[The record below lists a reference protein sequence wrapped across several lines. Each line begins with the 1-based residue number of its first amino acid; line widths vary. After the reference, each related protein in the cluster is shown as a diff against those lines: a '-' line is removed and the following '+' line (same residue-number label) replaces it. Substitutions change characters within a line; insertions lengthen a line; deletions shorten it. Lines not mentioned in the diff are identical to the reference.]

1 MTSTTLFSLPTQ
13 NLMLQ
18 CFAPLLCYSFF
29 TSPNATGKER
39 NIIKLKPL
47 GHSEMQNMYVDGFTV
62 YTSVKVISNSQQMN
76 ETSITTYT
84 MKHNK
89 F

>member
-1 MTSTTLFSLPTQ
+1 MKSTTLFSLPTQ
-13 NLMLQ
+13 YLMLQ

-29 TSPNATGKER
+29 YFPKCNRKGKKYNKIKTSRPFWNAK
-39 NIIKLKPL
+39 
-47 GHSEMQNMYVDGFTV
+47 YVDGFTV
-62 YTSVKVISNSQQMN
+62 NTSVKVISNSQQMN

-89 F
+89 FW

>member
-1 MTSTTLFSLPTQ
+1 MLCTTSVLQFLLLP
-13 NLMLQ
+13 
-18 CFAPLLCYSFF
+18 
-29 TSPNATGKER
+29 PNATGKAR
-39 NIIKLKPL
+39 DIIKLKPL